1 MEPPSRSLQDLL
13 VDLTSGDE
21 SRAEAAVPALLALGE
36 TARSALLALTRS
48 PDADQ
53 RWWAIRALAQAPQTR
68 TEDLIPLLSDPSADV
83 RAAAALAIC
92 NHPGEAAISPLIS
105 LLRDEDSLVAGLA
118 GNALVAIGK
127 PAVPS
132 LMEAAGQA
140 PSAARILAVRALAE
154 IKDPRAIPTLLKAL
168 EEDSSLLSYWAE
180 EGLQRLGLNMILL
193 KPD

>member
-1 MEPPSRSLQDLL
+1 METNSRSLQDLL
-13 VDLTSGDE
+13 AELTSGDE
-21 SRAEAAVPALLALGE
+21 SRAEAAVPALIALGE
-36 TARSALLALTRS
+36 TARSALLDLTRS

-83 RAAAALAIC
+83 RAAAALALC
-92 NHPGEAAISPLIS
+92 NHPGETAIPALIS

-118 GNALVAIGK
+118 GNALVAIGE
-127 PAVPS
+127 PALPA
-132 LMEAAGQA
+132 LIEAVSQ
-140 PSAARILAVRALAE
+140 PPQAE
-154 IKDPRAIPTLLKAL
+154 IKNPRAIPTLLKVL
-168 EEDSSLLSYWAE
+168 DEDSSLLRYWAE